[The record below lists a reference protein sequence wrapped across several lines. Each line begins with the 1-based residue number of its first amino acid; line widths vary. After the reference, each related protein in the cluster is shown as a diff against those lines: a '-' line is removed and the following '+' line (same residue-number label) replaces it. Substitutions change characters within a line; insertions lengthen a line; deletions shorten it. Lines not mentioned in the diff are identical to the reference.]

1 MENIIILTIFIALT
15 FLIAKL
21 LENKYIENNPKPLK
35 NIMRDSIIAAIS
47 SFGCLYIYFNFK
59 HIIFD
64 SFGKSFG
71 SYSDS
76 MEMKP
81 TEIFTGN
88 PGF

>member
-1 MENIIILTIFIALT
+1 MENIIVLTIFIALV

-21 LENKYIENNPKPLK
+21 LENKYIEKSSKPLK
-35 NIMRDSIIAAIS
+35 HIMRDSIIVAVS
-47 SFGCLYIYFNFK
+47 SFVCLYIYFNFK

-71 SYSDS
+71 GYSDS
-76 MEMKP
+76 IETKP